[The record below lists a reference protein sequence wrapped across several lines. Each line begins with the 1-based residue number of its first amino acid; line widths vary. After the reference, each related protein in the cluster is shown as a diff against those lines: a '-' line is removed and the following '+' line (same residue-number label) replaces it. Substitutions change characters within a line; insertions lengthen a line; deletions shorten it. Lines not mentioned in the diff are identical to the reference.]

1 MEAQISVCVCAHVHA
16 RVEIKFKA
24 NIELHQ
30 HKKLFL
36 CGFHSMEAVLSVSS
50 STEKLFK
57 KEFLYNPIQISNL
70 VTGIDL

>member
-1 MEAQISVCVCAHVHA
+1 
-16 RVEIKFKA
+16 
-24 NIELHQ
+24 
-30 HKKLFL
+30 
-36 CGFHSMEAVLSVSS
+36 MEAVLSVSS